1 MLRRPRPE
9 LVASLSGAVLML
21 CGVCGLAVFLLI
33 PASLTGPRPELA
45 AVLAAG
51 VALVVGHV
59 VDTVLHR
66 PQLTPDVPRGLPALL
81 LAVIAGAAVG
91 LLGRSGSG
99 VTALVLPALSGAA
112 IGAVAALVGL
122 AASYVVV
129 EAARGED
136 LRGAEDA
143 PPELRRWALP
153 VLQVAAPF
161 AACGPVAFAL
171 LLAL

>member
-1 MLRRPRPE
+1 VGDRERRGWTARRR
-9 LVASLSGAVLML
+9 AV
-21 CGVCGLAVFLLI
+21 
-33 PASLTGPRPELA
+33 
-45 AVLAAG
+45 
-51 VALVVGHV
+51 
-59 VDTVLHR
+59 
-66 PQLTPDVPRGLPALL
+66 
-81 LAVIAGAAVG
+81 
-91 LLGRSGSG
+91 
-99 VTALVLPALSGAA
+99 
-112 IGAVAALVGL
+112 AVAALVGL